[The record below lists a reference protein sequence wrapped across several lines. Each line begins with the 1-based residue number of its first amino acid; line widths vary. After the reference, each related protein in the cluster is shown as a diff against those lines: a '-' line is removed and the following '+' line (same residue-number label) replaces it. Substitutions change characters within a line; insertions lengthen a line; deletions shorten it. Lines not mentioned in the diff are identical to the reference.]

1 MSKSS
6 IKNTILYHIK
16 QRTRENPIRSKEIS
30 YKLGC
35 SDVHIRD
42 AVHELRTK
50 DNIPVC
56 SGGRGYYFPTDI
68 SEARHS
74 INHLRSRARKMM
86 DAAKGMEEHYMKE
99 EQTSLI

>member
-30 YKLGC
+30 YKLVC

-42 AVHELRTK
+42 AVHELRPK

-86 DAAKGMEEHYMKE
+86 DAAKGMEEHYMKQE
-99 EQTSLI
+99 KTSLI